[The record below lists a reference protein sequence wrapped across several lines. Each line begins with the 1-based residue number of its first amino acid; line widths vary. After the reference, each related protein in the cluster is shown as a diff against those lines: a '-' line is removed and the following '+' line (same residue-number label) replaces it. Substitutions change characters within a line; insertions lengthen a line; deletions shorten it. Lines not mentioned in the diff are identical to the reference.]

1 VEKHNY
7 FQKREYEVEWDSQEN
22 SDNQDE
28 EQNDDVEI
36 QNNFYEAEANWK
48 TQPKDAIEKFETVI
62 MLSANT
68 EDIEFAFKA
77 IKYVVILAMV
87 LGQHEKMLKNMT
99 TLLKKSEKVSKNE
112 TSEAIQMVI
121 DNIQT
126 NLADKIEL

>member
-1 VEKHNY
+1 MSDE
-7 FQKREYEVEWDSQEN
+7 EYEVEWDSQEN

>member
-1 VEKHNY
+1 MSDE
-7 FQKREYEVEWDSQEN
+7 EYEVEWDSQEN

-48 TQPKDAIEKFETVI
+48 TQPKDALEKFETVI